1 MPGELRPLGHGRAA
15 PFAKL
20 CKKKKKNNPLVQG
33 LSLVVVAAVSP
44 FLSLFFVQAV
54 FFRAT

>member
-1 MPGELRPLGHGRAA
+1 MQLLLPN
-15 PFAKL
+15 FA
-20 CKKKKKNNPLVQG
+20 KKNNPLVQG
-33 LSLVVVAAVSP
+33 LHLVVVAAVSP

>member
-1 MPGELRPLGHGRAA
+1 MAVQLLLPN
-15 PFAKL
+15 FA
-20 CKKKKKNNPLVQG
+20 KKKKKNNPLVQG

>member
-1 MPGELRPLGHGRAA
+1 MQLLLPN
-15 PFAKL
+15 FA
-20 CKKKKKNNPLVQG
+20 KKKKNNPLVQG

>member
-1 MPGELRPLGHGRAA
+1 MAVQLLLPNFE
-15 PFAKL
+15 
-20 CKKKKKNNPLVQG
+20 KKKKNNPLVQG